1 MRYMFAISATD
12 PAGQLPQGSGSSVRA
27 SPQVTFI
34 RMVSDSNFVSRATP
48 FVRWVEHFES
58 YCHEML
64 FERSSLLCYPC
75 ADLSAEEAK
84 RTISKRSGAGE
95 VYGTTDW
102 TASTLPR
109 KLGNGRIAGG

>member
-1 MRYMFAISATD
+1 MLTVGLQGSGRQFIASLHGPRNLLGGGLGMRYMFAISATD

-34 RMVSDSNFVSRATP
+34 RMVSDSNFVNRATP

-64 FERSSLLCYPC
+64 FERISPLCYPC
-75 ADLSAEEAK
+75 GDLSAE
-84 RTISKRSGAGE
+84 
-95 VYGTTDW
+95 
-102 TASTLPR
+102 
-109 KLGNGRIAGG
+109 